1 MTKPTP
7 AEPDVN
13 SVESYLQTIFE
24 FSQIERN
31 SVRCFRGQGDSGWSL
46 SPTIMHGNLVSNA
59 ENQIISELMMEA
71 PDAFANDKYM
81 FDRLVR
87 ARHYGL
93 PTRLLDV
100 SLNPLV
106 SLYFACSDES
116 TRDKESMVVCLDFDR
131 SRVKFAD
138 SDVISL
144 ISNLSRLSDDE
155 RNTIREGKEQFDTDR
170 TTNTKEGLTAFRNI
184 AAVKRLIQFVREEKP
199 YFENAINPDDL
210 FKYFFVY
217 PKKNNVRLIAQ
228 SGVFVAAGLMEFK
241 RLSSGKIKKTHIK
254 IKADSKQKIIR
265 QLDSIN
271 INQRTIYPEI
281 DSITKYIHNN
291 WKKP

>member
-1 MTKPTP
+1 MTKATSP
-7 AEPDVN
+7 EPLID
-13 SVESYLQTIFE
+13 SVESYLHTIFE
-24 FSQIERN
+24 LHQIERN
-31 SVRCFRGQGDSGWSL
+31 SVRCFRGQGDSTWSL

-59 ENQIISELMMEA
+59 ENQIISELMMET

-106 SLYFACSDES
+106 SRYFACSDES
-116 TRDKESMVVCLDFDR
+116 TRDKESLVVCLDFDR

-155 RNTIREGKEQFDTDR
+155 RYAIREGKEQYNTDR
-170 TTNTKEGLTAFRNI
+170 TTNKDEGLTAFRGLP
-184 AAVKRLIQFVREEKP
+184 AVKRLIQFVREEKP

-217 PKKNNVRLIAQ
+217 PKKSNVRLIAQ

-241 RLSSGKIKKTHIK
+241 RLSSGKIKKTNIK
-254 IKADSKQKIIR
+254 IKTNSKQAIIK

-291 WKKP
+291 WKKS